1 MRKLIALA
9 LIINGVVITCV
20 VITCV
25 VITGIGLT
33 PAQATEHDG
42 QQDGAV
48 VVSAGIARQPFDR
61 IDSSAPVRKP
71 PAGEDVFTGE

>member
-9 LIINGVVITCV
+9 FIING
-20 VITCV
+20 V

-33 PAQATEHDG
+33 LAQATEHDG
-42 QQDGAV
+42 QQQGAV
-48 VVSAGIARQPFDR
+48 VISAGIARQPFDR
-61 IDSSAPVRKP
+61 INGSAQVRKP

>member
-9 LIINGVVITCV
+9 LIING
-20 VITCV
+20 V

-42 QQDGAV
+42 QQHGAV
-48 VVSAGIARQPFDR
+48 VVSAGIARQTFDR

>member
-9 LIINGVVITCV
+9 LIINGVVIT
-20 VITCV
+20 
-25 VITGIGLT
+25 GIGLT
-33 PAQATEHDG
+33 QAQATEHDG
-42 QQDGAV
+42 QQHGAV

-61 IDSSAPVRKP
+61 INSSAPVRKP

>member
-20 VITCV
+20 VLN
-25 VITGIGLT
+25 GIGLT
-33 PAQATEHDG
+33 PAQAKEHDG
-42 QQDGAV
+42 QQQGAV
-48 VVSAGIARQPFDR
+48 VISAGIARQPFDR
-61 IDSSAPVRKP
+61 INGSAQVRKP